1 MKKIIV
7 IIAVSIV
14 SLAANAQ
21 DKYAIELSKM
31 LELNGTKETF
41 QGVIDQMISLYQ
53 NQESDVPAE
62 YWDKVKKSM
71 SSSYDELVVKLVPV
85 YKKHLTIEDL
95 KGINDFYS
103 TPVGKKLSEKTPLI
117 SQESME
123 IGQRWGMEIG
133 TKIAQEMQNIDK

>member
-85 YKKHLTIEDL
+85 YKKHLTLEDL

-133 TKIAQEMQNIDK
+133 SKIAQEMQNIDK